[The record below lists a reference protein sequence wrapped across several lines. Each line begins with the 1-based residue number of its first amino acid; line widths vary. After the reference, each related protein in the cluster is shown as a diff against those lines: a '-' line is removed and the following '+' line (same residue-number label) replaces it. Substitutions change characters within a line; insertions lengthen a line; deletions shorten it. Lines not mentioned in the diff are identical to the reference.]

1 MSVYRWEN
9 NRQKPAD
16 PQKVGE
22 TVERIAKD
30 HPDGASPK
38 TVVAAAADRNSPL
51 HGLFEWEDA
60 IAADKWRR
68 WQASDVIQ
76 SLRVVVSETDA
87 GERATPAFY
96 SVKVRN
102 SEGGTSQGYQPVTTV
117 AGDAEM
123 RQSAEEILLSQLQGL
138 RRRYGALETF
148 QPVWEALDEVAPTV
162 G

>member
-1 MSVYRWEN
+1 MSVYTWEN
-9 NRQKPAD
+9 SRRKPAD
-16 PQKVGE
+16 PQQVGE

-38 TVVAAAADRNSPL
+38 TVVAAAANRDSPL
-51 HGLFEWEDA
+51 HGLFEWDDA
-60 IAADKWRR
+60 IAADKWRCS
-68 WQASDVIQ
+68 QASDIIQ
-76 SLRVVVSETDA
+76 SLRVVHSETA
-87 GERATPAFY
+87 TGERTTPAFY

-102 SEGGTSQGYQPVTTV
+102 SEGGTSQGYQPIATV

-138 RRRYGALETF
+138 RRRYEALEMF
-148 QPVWEALDEVAPTV
+148 RPVWEALDKIAPSV